1 MSLRLANGVSR
12 IPAGA
17 AFETSAEL
25 AALVG
30 DESGTGLV
38 VFNTSPTL
46 AGTVI
51 FSGGT
56 ANTVPYLNGSKGLV
70 SSAVTPTELGYLTG
84 VTSAIQTQLNAK
96 QGLLVDSAGLRAAL
110 SDETGSGAAVFGTSP
125 TIATPSI
132 TGSLTL
138 DSDAILVRDAANA
151 LALRNGTNAQ
161 EFDVYGTYTS
171 GTSYE
176 RLRIR
181 YNGSTSRFS
190 IITEKGSGGGTA
202 RSLILGADGSE
213 QWAVA
218 ASGGHLLAITDN
230 QHDIGASGANRPRNY
245 FGAGN
250 ATLGGSI
257 IVANTGAIN
266 FGSRSLIRSSAD
278 GLLTLLNA
286 AETDFTRLMIGGTT
300 ASFPAIARETA
311 YLGFK
316 LADNSAYTSIK
327 YNLRATP
334 AVAGTIASSATIAP
348 TAPIT
353 FISGTTTI
361 DTITPPAPISSTG
374 GRIILIPTGLWST
387 STSGNIALA
396 STAVVNKALIMAYDA
411 TTAKWYPSY

>member
-38 VFNTSPTL
+38 VFNNSPTL

-70 SSAVTPTELGYLTG
+70 SSAVTPTELGYLSG

-138 DSDAILVRDAANA
+138 DSDAILVRDAANT
-151 LALRNGTNAQ
+151 LALRNGTAAQ

-176 RLRIR
+176 KLRIR
-181 YNGSTSRFS
+181 YNGTSSRFS
-190 IITEKGSGGGTA
+190 IVTEKGSGGGNA
-202 RSLILGADGSE
+202 RTLALGSDGTENWGISS
-213 QWAVA
+213 
-218 ASGGHLLAITDN
+218 SGHFLALTDN
-230 QHDIGASGANRPRNY
+230 TYDIGASGATRPRDGFFARNVVVGSQLQ
-245 FGAGN
+245 FGTGSFGKILSTSDGIHLLAN
-250 ATLGGSI
+250 AAVNDYNRLQLGGTS
-257 IVANTGAIN
+257 N
-266 FGSRSLIRSSAD
+266 L
-278 GLLTLLNA
+278 
-286 AETDFTRLMIGGTT
+286 
-300 ASFPAIARETA
+300 FPAIARETV